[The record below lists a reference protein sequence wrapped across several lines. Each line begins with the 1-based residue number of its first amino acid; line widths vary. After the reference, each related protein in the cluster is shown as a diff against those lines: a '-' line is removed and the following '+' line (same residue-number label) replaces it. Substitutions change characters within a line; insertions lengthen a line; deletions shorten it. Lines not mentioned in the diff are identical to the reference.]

1 MGRSQQIKY
10 LRVYLTWVVHSNLSI
25 YVCIL
30 MFSFL
35 KLNKRVSNI
44 TNGLR
49 FCRPLPWKFLY
60 KKCHIYIDT
69 IEWKYISALDS
80 TE

>member
-1 MGRSQQIKY
+1 MDMYIHFNPYLIDINVLRIMG
-10 LRVYLTWVVHSNLSI
+10 TVVI
-25 YVCIL
+25 
-30 MFSFL
+30 M

-49 FCRPLPWKFLY
+49 FCRPLPRKFLF

-69 IEWKYISALDS
+69 MEWKCISALAS